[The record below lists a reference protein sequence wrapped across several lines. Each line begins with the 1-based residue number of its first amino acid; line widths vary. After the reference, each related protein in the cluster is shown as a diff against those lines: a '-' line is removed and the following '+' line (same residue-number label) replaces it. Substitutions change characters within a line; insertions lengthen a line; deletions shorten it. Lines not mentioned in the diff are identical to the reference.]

1 MNNLITELS
10 KLRKSATFLSIN
22 GYRNANSEVANYSIV
37 FHMNYEN
44 ALKKSLQELEEM
56 PADTWL
62 AKQAIA
68 ELAKSFEK
76 SLESLKTTPV
86 EEIDDCYHH
95 FKNDDGTYIKGVK
108 VHSATDTLHL
118 YGLVAHKKI
127 LMPGIYKEVNSK
139 PLTIEKDRIRHLCT
153 VGKFR
158 QFKITPDQVQSISV
172 EKMNFLPKD
181 Y

>member
-1 MNNLITELS
+1 MNNLITKLS
-10 KLRKSATFLSIN
+10 QLRQSATFLAIN

-44 ALKKSLQELEEM
+44 ALKKSLQELEGM
-56 PADTWL
+56 PADSWL

-86 EEIDDCYHH
+86 EEIDDSYHH

-127 LMPGIYKEVNSK
+127 LMPGIYKEVN
-139 PLTIEKDRIRHLCT
+139 IW
-153 VGKFR
+153 
-158 QFKITPDQVQSISV
+158 
-172 EKMNFLPKD
+172 
-181 Y
+181 